1 MAMAASDFTE
11 TTTPGISMAGVM
23 RGLWQLALFVLI
35 IAVGMFAIGFGVV
48 AQFDA
53 DASRALRATM
63 VICGGGF
70 FVIALLGG
78 VIVTMIV
85 ATRHFSTATAA
96 GMQKALDSTAAAQQQ
111 AITALTHQM
120 EVSNAR
126 QEAVITTLAN
136 VYTAQ
141 LQQRNSMALPARQE
155 DAQPTTQIGAARDD
169 IVISGA
175 VDYDRETIER
185 TATQIWDAM
194 YRQNIRPTQANIRQ
208 HARIYS
214 KGLMSQAMQRL
225 RDLGWARGG
234 GQGAEYEWVPGLV
247 PAEEVIG

>member
-1 MAMAASDFTE
+1 MAASDFTVTE
-11 TTTPGISMAGVM
+11 TPGVSFAGIM
-23 RGLWQLALFVLI
+23 RGLWQLAVFVLI

-70 FVIALLGG
+70 FVISLLGG

-96 GMQKALDSTAAAQQQ
+96 GMQKALDSTASAQQQ

-126 QEAVITTLAN
+126 QEAVINTLAGVFTSQMN
-136 VYTAQ
+136 
-141 LQQRNSMALPARQE
+141 RGGMALPARQE
-155 DAQPTTQIGAARDD
+155 AAPVTQQIGEARQDL
-169 IVISGA
+169 VIGGA
-175 VDYDRETIER
+175 VDFERESIEV
-185 TATQIWDAM
+185 AASAIWEAM
-194 YRQNIRPTQANIRQ
+194 YHQNIRPTQANIKR
-208 HARIYS
+208 HTNILS
-214 KGLMSQAMQRL
+214 NHLISQAMQRL
-225 RDLGWARGG
+225 RDLGWAQGG
-234 GQGAEYEWVPGLV
+234 GQGAEYEWIGGLKR
-247 PAEEVIG
+247 ADGMQ

>member
-1 MAMAASDFTE
+1 MSDFTVTE
-11 TTTPGISMAGVM
+11 TPGISFAGIM

-35 IAVGMFAIGFGVV
+35 VAIGLFAIGFGVV
-48 AQFDA
+48 SQFDA
-53 DASRALRATM
+53 DASRAVRATM

-70 FVIALLGG
+70 FVILMIGG

-126 QEAVITTLAN
+126 QEAVINTLAG
-136 VYTAQ
+136 VFTSQ
-141 LQQRNSMALPARQE
+141 MQRGGMALPARQE
-155 DAQPTTQIGAARDD
+155 PAPTTTQIAAGHPD
-169 IVISGA
+169 IIMNGA
-175 VDYDRETIER
+175 VDFDQDTIARAATTIHAALYDR
-185 TATQIWDAM
+185 
-194 YRQNIRPTQANIRQ
+194 NIPPTQANIRQ
-208 HARIYS
+208 HAGIYS
-214 KGLMSQAMQRL
+214 KGVISQAMQHL

-247 PAEEVIG
+247 REDAHK